1 MTMSANSLQ
10 PKYPRV
16 PLADLIV
23 GGDGQARRVM
33 LTGPMSLRSNK
44 EENSKVYGSRAL
56 RAEGEPNVALISFG
70 DLNRDGSIDYPDTPT
85 IPYSP
90 YIHDY
95 VVRPGD
101 ILLRGR
107 GFAGSA
113 KVSVAA
119 YIDRESHDEALRK
132 LRKSASEVQF
142 AYNSSLLRI
151 RLKDEYDNAP
161 KLDAEYL
168 AAYINSPEA
177 QRYLTRHNQG
187 GLVVGVSKSDIL
199 GLPIALP
206 SLSEQKQLVQLIRA
220 QAEYARVSARLGECY
235 GLLANHTFNRS

>member
-1 MTMSANSLQ
+1 MSAHTLQ
-10 PKYPRV
+10 SKYPRV
-16 PLADLIV
+16 PLGSLLV
-23 GGDGQARRVM
+23 GGNDQARHVM
-33 LTGPMSLRSNK
+33 LTGPVGVRSNK
-44 EENSKVYGSRAL
+44 DENSKVYGSRAL
-56 RAEGEPNVALISFG
+56 QAEGEPNVAMISFG
-70 DLNRDGSIDYPDTPT
+70 DLNRDGSIDYPDAPT
-85 IPYSP
+85 IPYST

-119 YIDRESHDEALRK
+119 YIDRETHDEALRK
-132 LRKSASEVQF
+132 MRKSSSEVHF

-177 QRYLTRHNQG
+177 QRYLTKHNQG

-199 GLPIALP
+199 GLPVALP
-206 SLSEQKQLVQLIRA
+206 SLSEQKQLVQLIRS
-220 QAEYARVSARLGECY
+220 QAEYARVCARLSECY
-235 GLLANHTFNRS
+235 GQMTNHALNPS

>member
-1 MTMSANSLQ
+1 MTANSLQ
-10 PKYPRV
+10 SKYPRV
-16 PLADLIV
+16 PLGSLLV
-23 GGDGQARRVM
+23 GGDDQARHVM

-44 EENSKVYGSRAL
+44 AENSKVYGSRAL
-56 RAEGEPNVALISFG
+56 QAEGEPNVALISFG
-70 DLNRDGSIDYPDTPT
+70 DLNRDGSIDYPEIPT

-119 YIDRESHDEALRK
+119 YVDRESHDEALRK
-132 LRKSASEVQF
+132 LRQSSSEAHF

-151 RLKDEYDNAP
+151 RLKGEYDNAP
-161 KLDAEYL
+161 KIDAEYL

-177 QRYLTRHNQG
+177 QRYLTKHNHG

-206 SLSEQKQLVQLIRA
+206 SLPEQKQLVQLIRA
-220 QAEYARVSARLGECY
+220 QAEYARVSARLSECY
-235 GLLANHTFNRS
+235 GQMTNHAFNPS

>member
-1 MTMSANSLQ
+1 MTANSLQ
-10 PKYPRV
+10 SKYPRV
-16 PLADLIV
+16 PLGSLLV
-23 GGDGQARRVM
+23 GGDDQARHVM

-44 EENSKVYGSRAL
+44 AENSKVYGSRAL
-56 RAEGEPNVALISFG
+56 QAEGEPNVALISFG
-70 DLNRDGSIDYPDTPT
+70 DLNRDGSIDYPEIPT

-119 YIDRESHDEALRK
+119 YVDRESHDEALRK
-132 LRKSASEVQF
+132 LRQSSSEAHF

-151 RLKDEYDNAP
+151 RLKGEYDNAP
-161 KLDAEYL
+161 KIDAEYL

-177 QRYLTRHNQG
+177 QRYLTKHNHG

-206 SLSEQKQLVQLIRA
+206 SLPEQKQLVQLIRA
-220 QAEYARVSARLGECY
+220 QAEYARVSARLSECY
-235 GLLANHTFNRS
+235 GQMTHHAFNPS

>member
-1 MTMSANSLQ
+1 MSANTIQS
-10 PKYPRV
+10 KYQRV

-23 GGDGQARRVM
+23 GGEGQARHVM
-33 LTGPMSLRSNK
+33 LTGPMSLRSSK
-44 EENSKVYGSRAL
+44 KVNSKVYGSLAFK
-56 RAEGEPNVALISFG
+56 AEGEPNVAMISFG
-70 DLNRDGSIDYPDTPT
+70 DLNRNGTIDYPDTPT

-107 GFAGSA
+107 GFAGSE

-119 YIDRESHDEALRK
+119 YIDRQSHDEALRS
-132 LRKSASEVQF
+132 LRKTNKEVYF

-168 AAYINSPEA
+168 AAFINSPEA
-177 QRYLTRHNQG
+177 QRYLTKHNQG
-187 GLVVGVSKSDIL
+187 GLVVGVTKSDIL
-199 GLPIALP
+199 GLPVALP
-206 SLSEQKQLVQLIRA
+206 SLSEQKQLVHLIRA

-235 GLLANHTFNRS
+235 GLLANHAFNRS

>member
-1 MTMSANSLQ
+1 MTANSLQ
-10 PKYPRV
+10 SKYPRV
-16 PLADLIV
+16 PLGSLLV
-23 GGDGQARRVM
+23 GGDDQARHVM

-44 EENSKVYGSRAL
+44 AENSKVYGSRAL
-56 RAEGEPNVALISFG
+56 QAEGEPNVALISFG
-70 DLNRDGSIDYPDTPT
+70 DLNRDGSIDYPEIPT

-119 YIDRESHDEALRK
+119 YVDRESHDEALRK
-132 LRKSASEVQF
+132 LRQSSSEAHL

-151 RLKDEYDNAP
+151 RLKGEYDNAP
-161 KLDAEYL
+161 KIDAEYL

-177 QRYLTRHNQG
+177 QRYLTKHNHG

-206 SLSEQKQLVQLIRA
+206 SLPEQKQLVQLIRA
-220 QAEYARVSARLGECY
+220 QAEYARVSARLSECY
-235 GLLANHTFNRS
+235 GQMTHHAFNPS

>member
-1 MTMSANSLQ
+1 MSANSLQ
-10 PKYPRV
+10 SKYPRV
-16 PLADLIV
+16 PLGTLLV
-23 GGDGQARRVM
+23 GGDDHARHVM

-44 EENSKVYGSRAL
+44 AENSKVYGSRAL
-56 RAEGEPNVALISFG
+56 QAEGEPNVALISFG
-70 DLNRDGSIDYPDTPT
+70 DLNRDGSIDYPDIPT

-119 YIDRESHDEALRK
+119 YVDRESHDEALRK
-132 LRKSASEVQF
+132 LRQSSSEAHF

-151 RLKDEYDNAP
+151 RLKGEYDNAP
-161 KLDAEYL
+161 KIDPEYL

-177 QRYLTRHNQG
+177 QRYLTKHNHG

-206 SLSEQKQLVQLIRA
+206 SLPEQKQLVQLIRA
-220 QAEYARVSARLGECY
+220 QAEYARVSARLSECY
-235 GLLANHTFNRS
+235 GQMTNHAFNPS